1 MRGRQLRAFK
11 GKKKA
16 ISLKPFP
23 DVSIR
28 GKAEELL
35 YLSPREKQQEAQN
48 YLKNVSNLKNIVPL
62 ITTATQ
68 SESITQLNTEYFPK
82 QETEK
87 VRNQST
93 RRQEKDPPL
102 NINSK
107 FSQYLRRLQEEKFRR
122 INKELFP
129 EELCEEIEYLP
140 DCFQSTL
147 KEPLSLESSTL
158 SQKFKSV
165 QYKTVKNVTR
175 SSFFSRNVNPEVLD
189 KSKFTTYNV
198 DWRVNKSETGSIA
211 EKKNIFPALTE
222 RGSKSTE
229 RRQTYSQFNN
239 L

>member
-1 MRGRQLRAFK
+1 MRGRQLRTFK

-23 DVSIR
+23 EVSIR
-28 GKAEELL
+28 GKAEELQ

-48 YLKNVSNLKNIVPL
+48 YLKNVSNLKNIPPL

-68 SESITQLNTEYFPK
+68 SESITQLNTEYYPK
-82 QETEK
+82 PEPEK
-87 VRNQST
+87 VPIHLT

-102 NINSK
+102 NITTK

-140 DCFQSTL
+140 DCFESTL
-147 KEPLSLESSTL
+147 RQPLSLETSSI
-158 SQKFKSV
+158 SQRFKSIE
-165 QYKTVKNVTR
+165 YKTVKNVTR
-175 SSFFSRNVNPEVLD
+175 SSFFSRNVNPEALD

-198 DWRVNKSETGSIA
+198 DWRVNKSEIGSMA
-211 EKKNIFPALTE
+211 EKKNVFPALTE

-229 RRQTYSQFNN
+229 RRQAFSQFNN